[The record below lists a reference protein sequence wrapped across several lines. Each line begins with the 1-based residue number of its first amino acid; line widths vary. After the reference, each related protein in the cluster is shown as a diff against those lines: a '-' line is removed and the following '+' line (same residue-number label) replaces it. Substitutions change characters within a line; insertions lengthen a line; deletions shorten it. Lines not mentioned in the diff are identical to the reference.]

1 VSSNGLSYDVVMD
14 LLASYHNQG
23 YEVFMDNFY
32 TSPKLL
38 ADLEAV
44 GIRSTGTLKTARQ
57 GVPNEVKQ
65 LQATLKLS
73 TVPRGTGYYIR
84 KPGSSSVYVC
94 WRDND
99 CVTLMSTAYPGHQ
112 EGTANWRGKDNDGRS
127 TLVEVPLPAVVKN
140 YV

>member
-44 GIRSTGTLKTARQ
+44 GI
-57 GVPNEVKQ
+57 
-65 LQATLKLS
+65 
-73 TVPRGTGYYIR
+73 
-84 KPGSSSVYVC
+84 
-94 WRDND
+94 
-99 CVTLMSTAYPGHQ
+99 
-112 EGTANWRGKDNDGRS
+112 
-127 TLVEVPLPAVVKN
+127 
-140 YV
+140 